1 MPGESIHV
9 ELSRLARGD
18 QPYWRYKGSLTTPR
32 CSDVV
37 EWIVIAEPLVIGLDT
52 FRSMQGAKLDVGFAN
67 ARHLVG
73 RQVCTKR
80 ASQKDL
86 KPNPDGTTT
95 DHEDERTPAILGRYS
110 QVG

>member
-18 QPYWRYKGSLTTPR
+18 QPYRRYKGSLTTPR

-67 ARHLVG
+67 ARPPFLPTGLH
-73 RQVCTKR
+73 QVRFTKGPEN
-80 ASQKDL
+80 
-86 KPNPDGTTT
+86 KP
-95 DHEDERTPAILGRYS
+95 
-110 QVG
+110 